1 LGTLTVGR
9 ATGFATVFVGTMVA
23 MKRTA
28 GVAVNLTAVGTAV
41 LGNTRSGACVAVGL
55 IAFGAVVPV
64 AMRRTMG
71 VAVGLT
77 AVGLAV
83 LVGGDVRVAVGLIA
97 VGLTVLVGGAMRA
110 DVGIAVG

>member
-1 LGTLTVGR
+1 MTVGG
-9 ATGFATVFVGTMVA
+9 ATGFATVGAGMRVA
-23 MKRTA
+23 TKRTT
-28 GVAVNLTAVGTAV
+28 GVAVSLTAVGTAV
-41 LGNTRSGACVAVGL
+41 LGDTRSGACVAVGL

-83 LVGGDVRVAVGLIA
+83 LVGGDVCVAVGLTA
-97 VGLTVLVGGAMRA
+97 VGLVVPVGGDMRA
-110 DVGIAVG
+110 DVAMAVG